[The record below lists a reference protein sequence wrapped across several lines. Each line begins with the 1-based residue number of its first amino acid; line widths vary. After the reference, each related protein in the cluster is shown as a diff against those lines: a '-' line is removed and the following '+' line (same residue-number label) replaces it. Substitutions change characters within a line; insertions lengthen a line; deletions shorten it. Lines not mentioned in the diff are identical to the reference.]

1 VSDVDLKELDSL
13 SRDELIA
20 RAAALGV
27 TRPELLTRVELRDE
41 IVRLAETDEA
51 KRQRARGWLGV
62 ARDLV
67 ASVVEQRLN
76 LPDAADL
83 IRGVNVLMPKHVPP
97 VATVTLAEIYAAQG
111 HVKRAMKMLDEVLK
125 GEPEHEAARE
135 LLQSLKAQMQPE
147 PTPSVAEPA
156 EDAEELQECETEAV
170 TLDASANEPE
180 IDVPLSEAPEAEAPS
195 VVAESLP
202 EVVAEQ
208 TAAQPVESL
217 EERTKAIEP
226 LPEVVAEQ
234 TVAQPVE
241 SLEER
246 TKAVEPEV
254 TLLLYRRSG
263 KSVVCHWCVDELV
276 WNEWSALGNGQFI
289 VRMVKVTPSLLAI
302 EPVQSDIPLP
312 GTSGEVMF
320 NDISVKEQ
328 VRLALG
334 WEGGGKFTP
343 VAIGVEIAGDHEDDV
358 QLAWVPFY
366 APVDPP
372 HDVWLR
378 VARRYWQ
385 KLAVGSDS

>member
-1 VSDVDLKELDSL
+1 MSDVDLKELDSL

-41 IVRLAETDEA
+41 IVRHAETDEA

-135 LLQSLKAQMQPE
+135 LLQSLQMQMQPE
-147 PTPSVAEPA
+147 PPARVSEPA
-156 EDAEELQECETEAV
+156 EDDEELQESETESVA
-170 TLDASANEPE
+170 LDASVDEPE
-180 IDVPLSEAPEAEAPS
+180 IAIPISEAPS
-195 VVAESLP
+195 VVRESQP

-208 TAAQPVESL
+208 SAAQPVES
-217 EERTKAIEP
+217 P
-226 LPEVVAEQ
+226 D
-234 TVAQPVE
+234 
-241 SLEER
+241 ER

-254 TLLLYRRSG
+254 TLLIYRRSG
-263 KSVVCHWCVDELV
+263 ESVVCHWRVEELV
-276 WNEWSALGNGQFI
+276 WNDWSALGNGQFV
-289 VRMVKVTPSLLAI
+289 VRVVKVTPSLSAI
-302 EPVQSDIPLP
+302 ELAQSDIPVP

-320 NDISVKEQ
+320 NDISAKEQ

-343 VAIGVEIAGDHEDDV
+343 VAIGVEIVGDRGDDV
-358 QLAWVPFY
+358 QLAWVPY
-366 APVDPP
+366 HAPIDPP
-372 HDVWLR
+372 PDVWLR
-378 VARRYWQ
+378 VARQHWQ